1 MSVSFFSMS
10 GTTDAIAFAVGAE
23 AFARRWAICRS
34 GNGGLNNENSVAA
47 RWVRE
52 PCERTR
58 ACVAPG
64 YLVFTGI
71 VVECPAE
78 PHETES
84 NDDISEDE
92 ASQDDISEDEAC
104 LPPRGPLP
112 GNRNRDAII
121 LEYHVVFS
129 ASYMVPVLLVR
140 GRYTAAPMKTLG
152 FGELVE
158 TLSTVSAISAAEKK
172 ARPNHLEKPP
182 FPCSR
187 RGNTRTAKKERAGRQ
202 ATRPGA
208 GSARTLAK
216 PGTSWVFF
224 FRAAARVIRE
234 KKRKITTKK
243 RLRLRTSPRGS
254 ASLRAPCP
262 GLGCEGTAG
271 CVFRTQPTM

>member
-10 GTTDAIAFAVGAE
+10 GTTDAFAFAVGAE

-34 GNGGLNNENSVAA
+34 GNGGVNNENSVAA

-64 YLVFTGI
+64 YLVFTGV

-84 NDDISEDE
+84 DDDISEDE

-112 GNRNRDAII
+112 GNRNRNAIL

-158 TLSTVSAISAAEKK
+158 TLSTVSTISAAEKK
-172 ARPNHLEKPP
+172 STTESPGETAVSLFAPWEHPHGKKGTGGSL
-182 FPCSR
+182 
-187 RGNTRTAKKERAGRQ
+187 GNTTGCWVGAHPCETGHVMGLLFSGGGESDSGKETKNYDKK
-202 ATRPGA
+202 
-208 GSARTLAK
+208 
-216 PGTSWVFF
+216 
-224 FRAAARVIRE
+224 
-234 KKRKITTKK
+234 
-243 RLRLRTSPRGS
+243 TSPLAYVTAWFRF
-254 ASLRAPCP
+254 ASRAVP
-262 GLGCEGTAG
+262 GLRMRGDGRV
-271 CVFRTQPTM
+271 CV

>member
-10 GTTDAIAFAVGAE
+10 GTTDAFAFAVGAE

-158 TLSTVSAISAAEKK
+158 TQGSHVGDGVASSDFFLK
-172 ARPNHLEKPP
+172 RPHLVETQ
-182 FPCSR
+182 
-187 RGNTRTAKKERAGRQ
+187 GNTTGCWVGAHPCETGHVMGLLFSGGGESDSGKETKNYDKK
-202 ATRPGA
+202 
-208 GSARTLAK
+208 
-216 PGTSWVFF
+216 
-224 FRAAARVIRE
+224 
-234 KKRKITTKK
+234 
-243 RLRLRTSPRGS
+243 TSPLAYVTAWFRF
-254 ASLRAPCP
+254 ASRAVP
-262 GLGCEGTAG
+262 GLRMRGDGRV
-271 CVFRTQPTM
+271 CV